1 MVGKLKETCDC
12 VLKVLNGLPFDTC
25 CSSFCFCRLQRIAK
39 DGRTVLGA
47 KNILKVSPITLS
59 IIMIHREKSSCELL
73 KHVAL
78 SVSDLISK
86 ALVYSGMNPQNHKR
100 IAFRLLFGQTDRP
113 EQCTRQ
119 VRSFFTT
126 FHMTGVFNPSVR
138 YLCAKHVPGC
148 FC

>member
-1 MVGKLKETCDC
+1 MVGKLKQTCDC
-12 VLKVLNGLPFDTC
+12 VLKVLNGLPSDAC
-25 CSSFCFCRLQRIAK
+25 CSSFCYCRLQRIAK

-47 KNILKVSPITLS
+47 KNIYHESPITLS
-59 IIMIHREKSSCELL
+59 IIMIHKEKSSCELL

-78 SVSDLISK
+78 SVPDLISK
-86 ALVYSGMNPQNHKR
+86 ALVYSGMNAQNHKR

-119 VRSFFTT
+119 VRWFFPT